1 MYLSDFYLGRT
12 ININQRCIHSCFII
26 LDNVKSVNWPRER
39 SINAAGTT
47 MYGRHHLDCYYINF
61 SCFPW
66 QEFVWWYVLLFFCL
80 LGLANYSRGYA
91 FLCVIWSIVSVT
103 PSRALISQPSF
114 AFDFQLN
121 LILYPACDSMGHIV
135 FGLSVR
141 PTSILHIVIAT
152 SLWSLVW

>member
-26 LDNVKSVNWPRER
+26 LDNVKSVNWPREC

-103 PSRALISQPSF
+103 PSRALIYESF
-114 AFDFQLN
+114 RINELRGVAFTKYYY
-121 LILYPACDSMGHIV
+121 IE
-135 FGLSVR
+135 
-141 PTSILHIVIAT
+141 IARKRYFN
-152 SLWSLVW
+152 VP